1 MLTDNMSCMKRIPPK
16 VPAPSG
22 LPPLSLA
29 IPSPRDAALSGC
41 SGIGNCLD
49 IVSGHCACP
58 SLRVSLPRKALR
70 QKRQAP
76 KDLLAASKLQDI
88 GTSDRPCLPQVFHAQ
103 AIAHCGEWGQVVKA
117 PPQPLHW
124 DSSFPTWSTWIPNSQ
139 VLSLVPSWGHMPPP
153 HTDAIWGSL
162 WD

>member
-124 DSSFPTWSTWIPNSQ
+124 DSSFPTWSTWIPNS
-139 VLSLVPSWGHMPPP
+139 
-153 HTDAIWGSL
+153 
-162 WD
+162 